1 MEKADLLN
9 YIIENGIIDLNAIQ
23 NSIYMK
29 EKEKILNEAKIWQG
43 KDERWYAKIELNGE
57 TKLRSRKTKEEI
69 ENFVVQCETDKKD
82 DPTVRD
88 IFYQCYEKKLRYKDI
103 SKSTFD
109 RYEADYIR
117 YIKNTDLEEM
127 KFRNLTEDYLEDFI
141 RCTIADKELTSKG
154 YANLRTIL
162 RGMLLYAKGRY
173 TDISAKSFFGDLQFS
188 KNTFRRNVLYKEE
201 QVYTEEE
208 INTVVSYLKR
218 HKSLHTLGILLAF
231 ETGMRVGEIT
241 ALKTEDIVYEKDI
254 LFIHVQRTETK
265 FKVNKSYKI
274 LVKDYPKTSAGD
286 RYVFCTKNAEEI
298 VKEILSY
305 PRESEYLFE
314 INGRR
319 FHERMFDNAIR
330 KICNR
335 LDIQEKSMHKIRKTY
350 GTTLIDA
357 GVDESI
363 ITEQM
368 GHSDIHCTKQYYYYS
383 NKSREKKK
391 EQLQKASII

>member
-69 ENFVVQCETDKKD
+69 EKFVVQCETDKKD

-117 YIKNTDLEEM
+117 YIKETDLEEM

-208 INTVVSYLKR
+208 INTVVSYLKC